1 MALSFVRRL
10 LVAAYLVEAGLLLV
24 IAPWTASWQHNYF
37 GSLFPPL
44 GAFMVNEFVRGA
56 VSGIGLITAFA
67 GLRDLTSAIFA
78 RHAGRSDPPV
88 ETSRLR

>member
-24 IAPWTASWQHNYF
+24 IAPWTLSWQHNYF
-37 GSLFPPL
+37 GSLFPGL
-44 GAFMVNEFVRGA
+44 GALMVNEFVRGG
-56 VSGIGLITAFA
+56 VSGVGLITAVA

-78 RHAGRSDPPV
+78 RQAGRPDPPA